1 MTAISPIAWT
11 PELSMVASATP
22 ELTGVSGTDFGTLLK
37 SGVTTLTEQT
47 DRASQLLSA
56 YAVGEPISPHELVMA
71 MEQAKMSMQLAV
83 EVRNRLV
90 DAYQEL
96 TRLQI

>member
-1 MTAISPIAWT
+1 MTTAITPIAWM
-11 PELSMVASATP
+11 PESSLAPSAIGEPSTA
-22 ELTGVSGTDFGTLLK
+22 DFGALLK
-37 SGVTTLTEQT
+37 SGATGLTEQT
-47 DRASQLLSA
+47 NQASELLSA
-56 YAVGEPISPHELVMA
+56 YAVGENVSPHELVMA
-71 MEQAKMSMQLAV
+71 MEQAKLSLQLAV

>member
-1 MTAISPIAWT
+1 MTAINPIAWT
-11 PELSMVASATP
+11 PELSLATSATP
-22 ELTGVSGTDFGTLLK
+22 ELTGVSSTDFGALLK
-37 SGVTTLTEQT
+37 SGVTTLAEQT
-47 DRASQLLSA
+47 DRASELLSA
-56 YAVGEPISPHELVMA
+56 YAVGEQVSPHELVMA

>member
-1 MTAISPIAWT
+1 MTTPIAPVAWI
-11 PELSMVASATP
+11 PDAAPLSLAAEP
-22 ELTGVSGTDFGTLLK
+22 PAVSTTDFAALLK
-37 SGVTTLTEQT
+37 NGAASLTEQT
-47 DRASQLLSA
+47 GRANELLSA
-56 YAVGEPISPHELVMA
+56 YAVGENVAPHELVMA

>member
-1 MTAISPIAWT
+1 MTTAISPIAWM
-11 PELSMVASATP
+11 PEGAAATSANGEPSTA
-22 ELTGVSGTDFGTLLK
+22 DFGALLK
-37 SGVTTLTEQT
+37 AGSTGLTDQAN
-47 DRASQLLSA
+47 RASELLSA
-56 YAVGEPISPHELVMA
+56 YAVGENVATHELVMA
-71 MEQAKMSMQLAV
+71 MEQAKLSLQLAV